1 MRAICI
7 VLDSAGIGPMPDQK
21 DYGDV
26 GAATI
31 PNLAKA
37 AGGIKLPNMQKMGLG
52 NIAEIAGVPAVETPT
67 ALFGEMYELSPGK
80 DTTTGHWEMMGAKID
95 FAFPVFPD
103 GFPKD
108 FMQKFEQAIGRQT
121 IGNYPASGTE
131 IIEKLGDEHV
141 NTGKPIVYTSADSV
155 FQIAAH
161 EDVIPLQELYRICQV
176 ARDMLQPPQL
186 GAARVIARPF
196 TGKSGA
202 YARTAN
208 RHDFSLTPDETLL
221 DLLKSKGIAT
231 YGIGKIYDIFAGKG
245 VEPHVTTKSND
256 DGMQRTTESLG
267 KIKDGLIF
275 TNLVDTDMK
284 YGHRRD
290 VAGYK
295 KALEDFDV
303 WLGDFIRQMK
313 NDDLLL
319 ITADHGCDPTYKGS
333 DHTRESVPL
342 LVYRHGSK
350 GYDVGIRQGFWDVAA
365 TIAEHLKVPYQ
376 KGKSVLSFYRLA
388 EQLG

>member
-1 MRAICI
+1 MRTICI
-7 VLDSAGIGPMPDQK
+7 VLDSAGIGPMPDQLE
-21 DYGDV
+21 YGDL

-37 AGGIKLPNMQKMGLG
+37 GGGLHVPNMQKMGLG
-52 NIAEIAGVPAVETPT
+52 NIAEITGVPAEKSPT
-67 ALFGEMYELSPGK
+67 GSYGMMHELSPGK
-80 DTTTGHWEMMGAKID
+80 DTTTGHWEMMGARLT

-108 FMQKFEQAIGRQT
+108 FMQKYEKAIGRQT

-141 NTGKPIVYTSADSV
+141 KTGKPIVYTSADSV

-161 EDVIPLQELYRICQV
+161 EDVIPLEELYRICQI
-176 ARDMLQPPQL
+176 ARDMLQPPDL

-196 TGKSGA
+196 TGKSGS
-202 YARTAN
+202 YTRTSN

-221 DLLKSKGIAT
+221 DVLKARGIPT
-231 YGIGKIYDIFAGKG
+231 YGIGKIYDIFAGQG

-256 DGMQRTTESLG
+256 DGMLRTTEAMS
-267 KIKDGLIF
+267 KIKTGLIF

-295 KALEDFDV
+295 KALEEFDV
-303 WLGDFIRQMK
+303 WLGGFIKLMS

-333 DHTRESVPL
+333 DHTREAVPL
-342 LVYRHGSK
+342 LVYQPGRPGRSLGVRK
-350 GYDVGIRQGFWDVAA
+350 GFWDVAA
-365 TIAEHLKVPYQ
+365 TVAAHLGVQYKNGQ
-376 KGKSVLSFYRLA
+376 SVI
-388 EQLG
+388 

>member
-7 VLDSAGIGPMPDQK
+7 VLDSAGIGPMPDQHE
-21 DYGDV
+21 YGDV

-37 AGGIKLPNMQKMGLG
+37 AGGLNVPNMQEMGLG
-52 NIAEIAGVPAVETPT
+52 NIAEITGVPAVKEPT
-67 ALFGEMYELSPGK
+67 GSYGIMHELSPGK
-80 DTTTGHWEMMGAKID
+80 DTTTGHWEMMGAKLD

-103 GFPKD
+103 GFPKE
-108 FMQKFEQAIGRQT
+108 FMQKYEKAIGRET
-121 IGNYPASGTE
+121 LGNYPASGTE

-141 NTGKPIVYTSADSV
+141 KTGKPIVYTSADSV

-161 EDVIPLQELYRICQV
+161 EDVIPLEELYRICQI
-176 ARDMLQPPQL
+176 ARDMLQPPDL

-196 TGKSGA
+196 TGKSGS
-202 YARTAN
+202 YTRTAN

-221 DLLKSKGIAT
+221 DVLKAKGVTT
-231 YGIGKIYDIFAGKG
+231 YGIGKIYDIFAGQG

-256 DGMQRTTESLG
+256 DGMTRTTESMA
-267 KIKDGLIF
+267 KYKSGLIF

-290 VAGYK
+290 VHGYRASLMEFDTWLAEFINK
-295 KALEDFDV
+295 LEDDDV
-303 WLGDFIRQMK
+303 LI
-313 NDDLLL
+313 

-333 DHTRESVPL
+333 DHTREAVPL
-342 LVYRHGSK
+342 LVYQK
-350 GYDVGIRQGFWDVAA
+350 GKTGKDLGIRQGFWDVAA
-365 TIAEHLKVPYQ
+365 TIAAHLGVDYKN
-376 KGKSVLSFYRLA
+376 GTSAL
-388 EQLG
+388 

>member
-7 VLDSAGIGPMPDQK
+7 VLDSAGIGPMPDQHE
-21 DYGDV
+21 YGDV

-37 AGGIKLPNMQKMGLG
+37 AGGLNVPNMQKMGLG
-52 NIAEIAGVPAVETPT
+52 NITEITGVPAVKEPT
-67 ALFGEMYELSPGK
+67 GSYGIMHELSPGK
-80 DTTTGHWEMMGAKID
+80 DTTTGHWEMMGAKLD

-103 GFPKD
+103 GFPEE
-108 FMQKFEQAIGRQT
+108 FMQKYEKAIGRET
-121 IGNYPASGTE
+121 LGNYPASGTE

-141 NTGKPIVYTSADSV
+141 KTGKPIVYTSADSV

-161 EDVIPLQELYRICQV
+161 EDVIPLEELYRICQV
-176 ARDMLQPPQL
+176 ARDMLQPPDL

-196 TGKSGA
+196 TGKSGS
-202 YARTAN
+202 YTRTAN

-221 DLLKSKGIAT
+221 DVLKARGITT
-231 YGIGKIYDIFAGKG
+231 YGIGKIYDIFAGQG

-256 DGMQRTTESLG
+256 DGMAKTNESMT
-267 KIKDGLIF
+267 KFKSGLIF

-295 KALEDFDV
+295 KAVEEFDV
-303 WLGDFIRQMK
+303 WLGDFIKLMNK
-313 NDDLLL
+313 DDLLL

-333 DHTRESVPL
+333 DHTREAVPL
-342 LVYRHGSK
+342 LVYQPGRPGRNLGTRK
-350 GYDVGIRQGFWDVAA
+350 GFWDVAA
-365 TIAEHLKVPYQ
+365 TIAAHLKVDYKNGTP
-376 KGKSVLSFYRLA
+376 VI
-388 EQLG
+388 

>member
-1 MRAICI
+1 MMRAICI

-21 DYGDV
+21 EYGDV

-31 PNLAKA
+31 PNLAKV
-37 AGGIKLPNMQKMGLG
+37 AGGLNVPNMQKMGLG
-52 NIAEIAGVPAVETPT
+52 NIAEITGVPPEKTPT
-67 ALFGEMYELSPGK
+67 GSYGKMYELSPGK
-80 DTTTGHWEMMGAKID
+80 DTTTGHWEMMGARLE
-95 FAFPVFPD
+95 FAFPVFPE

-108 FMQKFEQAIGRQT
+108 FIEQFEKAIGRQT
-121 IGNYPASGTE
+121 LGNYPASGTE

-141 NTGKPIVYTSADSV
+141 KTGKPIVYTSADSV

-161 EDVIPLQELYRICQV
+161 ESVIPLEELYRICQI
-176 ARDMLQPPQL
+176 ARDMLQPPEL

-196 TGKSGA
+196 TGSSGS
-202 YARTAN
+202 YTRTSN
-208 RHDFSLTPDETLL
+208 RHDFSLTPTETLL
-221 DLLKSKGIAT
+221 DVLKAKGIAT
-231 YGIGKIYDIFAGKG
+231 YGIGKIYDIFAGQG

-256 DGMQRTTESLG
+256 DGMQRTVESLS
-267 KIKDGLIF
+267 KIENGLIF

-303 WLGDFIRQMK
+303 WLGDFVKLMK

-333 DHTRESVPL
+333 DHTREAVPL
-342 LVYRHGSK
+342 LVYQHGRS
-350 GYDVGIRQGFWDVAA
+350 GLDLGIRQGFWDVAA
-365 TIAEHLKVPYQ
+365 TIAAHLKVPYHN
-376 KGKSVLSFYRLA
+376 GKSVI
-388 EQLG
+388 

>member
-37 AGGIKLPNMQKMGLG
+37 AGGIKLPNLQKMGLG
-52 NIAEIAGVPAVETPT
+52 NVAEIAGVPAVEAPT
-67 ALFGEMYELSPGK
+67 ALYGEMYELSPGK
-80 DTTTGHWEMMGAKID
+80 DTTTGHWEMMGARID

-103 GFPKD
+103 GFPRD
-108 FMQKFEQAIGRQT
+108 FMQKFEKAIGRQT

-141 NTGKPIVYTSADSV
+141 KTGKPIVYTSADSV

-202 YARTAN
+202 YTRTAN

-221 DLLKSKGIAT
+221 DVLKSKGIVT

-256 DGMQRTTESLG
+256 DGMQRTTESMA
-267 KIKDGLIF
+267 KIKEGLIF

-295 KALEDFDV
+295 KALEEFDV
-303 WLGDFIRQMK
+303 WLGDFIKLMK

-342 LVYRHGSK
+342 LVYRHGGK

-365 TIAEHLKVPYQ
+365 TIAEHLKVPYS
-376 KGKSVLSFYRLA
+376 KGKSVLPLYHLA
-388 EQLG
+388 A